1 MDSTLTLTV
10 PSSLRQAIDEV
21 ARSQGTTVESL
32 AARVLRERF
41 APADDHDPVVD
52 DEGGTLADLLAEHVG
67 VLDSGELV
75 PGGARMSERRKDYAD
90 MLLRDHRGRR
100 L

>member
-1 MDSTLTLTV
+1 MDATLTLKI
-10 PSSLRQAIDEV
+10 PSSLQQAIDEA

-32 AARVLRERF
+32 AAEVLRERF
-41 APADDHDPVVD
+41 TPANNLSGG
-52 DEGGTLADLLAEHVG
+52 ENGGGTLADLLAEHIG

-90 MLLRDHRGRR
+90 MLVRDHRGRR
-100 L
+100 P

>member
-1 MDSTLTLTV
+1 MDATLTLKI
-10 PSSLRQAIDEV
+10 PSSLQQAIDEV

-32 AARVLRERF
+32 AAEVLRERF
-41 APADDHDPVVD
+41 TPADGAPVG
-52 DEGGTLADLLAEHVG
+52 ENGAGTLADLLAEHIG

-100 L
+100 P